1 MKKSKLIGLSMTAV
15 TLGIVGLAGIA
26 SAQTSTNSTGII
38 DKIATNFNL
47 KKADVQAVF
56 NEKKSEK
63 QVERTADES
72 ARLQA
77 LVDKGTITVDQK
89 TKIEAKQAE
98 LKTERE
104 AKRTALLKWSTDNG
118 IDAKYLMGGEMGG
131 CGDHMGKGPMN
142 DGMNQ

>member
-56 NEKKSEK
+56 NENKSEK
-63 QVERTADES
+63 QAERTADES
-72 ARLQA
+72 VRLQT
-77 LVDKGTITVDQK
+77 LVDKGTITADQK
-89 TKIEAKQAE
+89 AKIEAKQAE

-118 IDAKYLMGGEMGG
+118 IDAKYLTGGEMGG
-131 CGDHMGKGPMN
+131 RGDHMGKGPMN